1 MWQYQNTDELYHH
14 GVLGMKWGRR
24 RYQNKDGSL
33 TPAGKKRANKLL
45 KQYSKVT
52 GKKIIIKKKTVE
64 GNHEEKTIKD
74 MTNEELKSRTTRM
87 NLESDY
93 INAKTRLSSLT
104 KKPETKQQVSK
115 GKQFTNKVMKEV
127 VGPSAVQAGKTVLQD
142 WLTKVGK
149 EYAGLSNKQSNPLSS
164 LENKNKKLRLEKENL
179 EYEKTIEELAKKA
192 KAKAKTKK

>member
-52 GKKIIIKKKTVE
+52 GKKIIIRKKTVE

-192 KAKAKTKK
+192 SKAKSKK

>member
-1 MWQYQNTDELYHH
+1 MWKYQNTDELYHH
-14 GVLGMKWGRR
+14 GVLGMRWGHR

-45 KQYSKVT
+45 KEYSKVT
-52 GKKIIIKKKTVE
+52 GKKIIIKKRTVE

-74 MTNEELKSRTTRM
+74 MTNDELKSRTTRM

-115 GKQFTNKVMKEV
+115 GKKFTNKIMKDV
-127 VGPSAVQAGKTVLQD
+127 IAPSATAAGKTVLQD
-142 WLTKVGK
+142 WFTKVGK
-149 EYAGLSNKQSNPLSS
+149 EYAGLSKKSSDTLSS
-164 LENKNKKLRLEKENL
+164 LKNKNEKLKLEKENL
-179 EYEKTIEELAKKA
+179 EYEKTIEELTKKA
-192 KAKAKTKK
+192 ESKKKKK

>member
-192 KAKAKTKK
+192 KAKNKK

>member
-192 KAKAKTKK
+192 KSKTKK

>member
-192 KAKAKTKK
+192 KTKTKK

>member
-142 WLTKVGK
+142 WLTKIGK

-192 KAKAKTKK
+192 KAKTKK

>member
-192 KAKAKTKK
+192 KAKTKK

>member
-142 WLTKVGK
+142 WFTKVGK

-192 KAKAKTKK
+192 KAKTKK